1 MRSRPTPKF
10 GAVAVIALAAIG
22 LGVGW
27 GEPDL
32 LVAATPLVV
41 AAAYGLARP
50 EPGEPTVALELDEQ
64 RCFEGDVVD
73 LRVDV
78 VAPLH
83 SEVEAAVH
91 YPSALRP
98 LDGSAE
104 LVVTAGAGRMRDRR
118 IRFAV
123 DRWGSHRLGPIAL
136 RSYAKNGLM
145 VREEVRQV
153 RVLVKAFPEFLSVDQ
168 PISPSETKALTGNYV
183 SARSAEGI
191 EFSQVRPFTRGDPI
205 RRINWRVTSR
215 SGNLHVNLWH
225 PERNA
230 EVMLFLDTFDDIGV
244 PGRSSLDLT
253 IRGAAAVARR
263 YLRDKDRVGLIS
275 FGGALRWINSSMGRT
290 QIYRITDF
298 LLDTNATFS
307 YAWKGVDVLPP
318 RSLPPNSLV
327 FAFTP
332 LVDPRVTRALEDL
345 HARGF
350 PMIVV
355 DTLHKRDIAP
365 LKDAEDRLAHRV
377 WLLHRRSVKWGLI
390 DRGIPVIE
398 LETETIEAGLARL
411 ERGRAFRKVAHR

>member
-1 MRSRPTPKF
+1 MTSRPTPKF
-10 GAVAVIALAAIG
+10 GVVAVIALAAIG
-22 LGVGW
+22 LAVGS
-27 GEPDL
+27 GEPGL
-32 LVAATPLVV
+32 LTAATPLIV

-50 EPGEPTVALELDEQ
+50 DVGRATVTFELDQE
-64 RCFEGDVVD
+64 RCFEGDV
-73 LRVDV
+73 LELKIDV
-78 VAPLH
+78 AAPAH
-83 SEVEAAVH
+83 AEVEVAVH

-104 LVVTAGAGRMRDRR
+104 LVVSAGSGRTQNRR
-118 IRFAV
+118 IRFAAV
-123 DRWGSHRLGPIAL
+123 RWGAHVVGPVAL
-136 RSYAKNGLM
+136 RTYAKNGLM
-145 VREEVRQV
+145 VREEVRDGAEMI
-153 RVLVKAFPEFLSVDQ
+153 KAFPEFLRIDR
-168 PISPSETKALTGNYV
+168 PISPNQTKALTGNYV
-183 SARSAEGI
+183 SSRSAEGI
-191 EFSQVRPFTRGDPI
+191 EFSQVRPFTRGDSI

-215 SGNLHVNLWH
+215 TGDLHVNLWH

-230 EVMLFLDTFDDIGV
+230 EVMLFLDTFDDIGE

-275 FGGALRWINSSMGRT
+275 FGGALRWITSSMGRT

-332 LVDPRVTRALEDL
+332 LVDPRTRSALADL

-350 PMIVV
+350 PVIVV
-355 DTLHKRDIAP
+355 DTLRKEDVRP
-365 LKDAEDRLAHRV
+365 LSDVEDRLAHRV
-377 WLLHRRSVKWGLI
+377 WMLHRASLRWSLI
-390 DRGIPVIE
+390 DRGIPVID

-411 ERGRAFRKVAHR
+411 ERSRAFRKVAHR